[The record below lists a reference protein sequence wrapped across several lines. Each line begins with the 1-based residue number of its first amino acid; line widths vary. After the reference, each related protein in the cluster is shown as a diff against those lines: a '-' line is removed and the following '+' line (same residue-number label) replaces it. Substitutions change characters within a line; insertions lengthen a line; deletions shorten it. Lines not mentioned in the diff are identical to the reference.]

1 MQSSITRIK
10 KILFVCTGNICRSP
24 TAEGVLAQ
32 KAKNLELNFN
42 VDSAGTHAYHVGEN
56 PDPRSTAHAKKRG
69 YNIKDIISRKFDF
82 ADFYAFDLILALDRS
97 HHNFLQNL
105 YPDNANAELY
115 LFLEYAGMGAN
126 DVPDPYYGGSNG
138 FENVLDLIEE
148 ASDNIIQKIQKN
160 TVIA

>member
-1 MQSSITRIK
+1 M

-32 KAKNLELNFN
+32 KAKNLGLNFK

-69 YNIKDIISRKFDF
+69 YDIKDIISRKFDF
-82 ADFYAFDLILALDRS
+82 ADFYEFDLILALDRS
-97 HHNFLQNL
+97 HYNFLQNL
-105 YPDNANAELY
+105 YPDNTNAELH

-126 DVPDPYYGGSNG
+126 YVSDPYYGGSKG
-138 FENVLDLIEE
+138 FDEVLDLIEQ
-148 ASDNIIQKIQKN
+148 ASDNIIQKLSSGNQ
-160 TVIA
+160 VA